1 MPSPAVGIIVT
12 LSIVTALGLAVIE
25 NPQIQAWLEEQ
36 RQRIAELLR
45 SIGQE
50 LDPESRR
57 AAEAFAFEGRT
68 PVNDAGLRREMSG
81 SQDAAAVATGRS
93 MSNAGTIRRIPI
105 KGPSDPDEAEERRRK
120 GREYL
125 ARRNQEMYEMQQRR
139 KEKAK
144 EDGTVT
150 PPTPTSFDAM
160 VDDEGKL
167 RLVDNE
173 ASDLPTSVP
182 VIENPEEEMTKLR
195 HALLAGPMY
204 NGESSS
210 SASAWAAG
218 SRMANPFDDENA
230 MGMERSATPKPPV
243 PPKIALE
250 ELPPQPV
257 IDDEEPP
264 QTPRMPGSFTPMI
277 DNARMRRAQAEAE
290 SGRPDMSYEEQEQL
304 AIALSLS
311 EAERRVSEDAERR
324 RSQAED
330 EDAEL
335 RAAIL
340 ASLRDQQSTLTSRQT
355 QPAPLIDITESSA
368 APVVQQSPPRGH
380 WETLFDQ
387 DYSPA
392 HEPLS
397 ATQAPRSIAS
407 EEEDELYS
415 VTPQLTRARL
425 ASLDAL
431 AQAAQVRN
439 PIVSSPPYDPV
450 REAAAAQQQPAMEES
465 FYSAASP
472 ARSQTLER
480 ETPQLIDTTVPS
492 SPPTLSH
499 QPQTPSTHPAF
510 STDTE
515 SMASSDTFT
524 SVSATSP
531 PPRDQISLAAPS
543 TRHEDSDVEV
553 LDISAEDDSDVDMLS
568 EVGGSGVRTPDSW
581 TEVGSRDGESGSEDE
596 FERERRTWREV

>member
-1 MPSPAVGIIVT
+1 MPSPAVGIIVS
-12 LSIVTALGLAVIE
+12 LSIITALGLAVIE

-68 PVNDAGLRREMSG
+68 PVNDAGLRRELSG

-93 MSNAGTIRRIPI
+93 MSNVGASRRIPV
-105 KGPSDPDEAEERRRK
+105 KGPSDPDEAEERRRR

-125 ARRNQEMYEMQQRR
+125 ARRNQEMYELQQRR
-139 KEKAK
+139 KDKAK
-144 EDGTVT
+144 EGGTAT
-150 PPTPTSFDAM
+150 PPSPTSFDAM
-160 VDDEGKL
+160 VDGEGKL

-173 ASDLPTSVP
+173 LPDPPTSVP
-182 VIENPEEEMTKLR
+182 VPEQLQAEMAEVER
-195 HALLAGPMY
+195 HLAQPMLVD
-204 NGESSS
+204 ESSS
-210 SASAWAAG
+210 SASAWQAG
-218 SRMANPFDDENA
+218 SRMANPFDDEN
-230 MGMERSATPKPPV
+230 GMDIDRSETPKPPV

-257 IDDEEPP
+257 ADEEHEERP
-264 QTPRMPGSFTPMI
+264 QTSRMPGSFTPI
-277 DNARMRRAQAEAE
+277 SGSTSTRMRGAQAAAE
-290 SGRPDMSYEEQEQL
+290 SGRPDMTYEEQEQL

-311 EAERRVSEDAERR
+311 EAERRASEDAERR
-324 RSQAED
+324 RSQAEE

-340 ASLRDQQSTLTSRQT
+340 ASLREQQASSAQ
-355 QPAPLIDITESSA
+355 QPAPPAPLIDITETHA
-368 APVVQQSPPRGH
+368 APQAQRPSTRGH
-380 WETLFDQ
+380 WEALFNQ
-387 DYSPA
+387 EYSPA

-397 ATQAPRSIAS
+397 AVPRSVTS

-431 AQAAQVRN
+431 GLTAN
-439 PIVSSPPYDPV
+439 LPPAPTTYDPI
-450 REAAAAQQQPAMEES
+450 REATASHQQPALDES

-472 ARSQTLER
+472 ITRSQTLER
-480 ETPQLIDTTVPS
+480 EPPQLIDTTVPTAS
-492 SPPTLSH
+492 SPPTLY
-499 QPQTPSTHPAF
+499 PATPSTHTADAA
-510 STDTE
+510 ST
-515 SMASSDTFT
+515 ASSDTFASIST
-524 SVSATSP
+524 RSP
-531 PPRDQISLAAPS
+531 PPRTQISAAPS

-553 LDISAEDDSDVDMLS
+553 LDITDQGDSDVDMLS
-568 EVGGSGVRTPDSW
+568 EVGGEGIRTPDSW
-581 TEVGSRDGESGSEDE
+581 TEVGSRDGESEDE
-596 FERERRTWREV
+596 DAGGRERATWADV